1 MAYFHCFSIFPQLWG
16 HSRCFFSIFSQLWGH
31 FCRFLF
37 VFSPTMTRV
46 SYGGT
51 MDYRQ
56 GATTLNCHLS
66 ETCRPEYSY
75 PELA

>member
-1 MAYFHCFSIFPQLWG
+1 MACFHCFSIFPQLRG
-16 HSRCFFSIFSQLWGH
+16 HSR
-31 FCRFLF
+31 RFLF
-37 VFSPTMTRV
+37 VFSPTVTRV

-56 GATTLNCHLS
+56 GATALNCHLS